1 MSKQRAKPGCGVRAA
16 YKARWYR
23 LNRSRLAARQRRYY
37 KAHREEI
44 AAYQRRY
51 NKVHREEVAA
61 RQRRY
66 QQTHREELAAYQR
79 KRRGFKPW
87 RKGGCGRAP
96 IQREKECGK

>member
-23 LNRSRLAARQRRYY
+23 LNRSRLAARQRRY
-37 KAHREEI
+37 
-44 AAYQRRY
+44 
-51 NKVHREEVAA
+51 
-61 RQRRY
+61 
-66 QQTHREELAAYQR
+66 QQAHREELAAYQR